1 MNLKLGIFGWLS
13 LAGMVLAQD
22 STTVV
27 PMVAPTP
34 IPSPPVVVD
43 SVAVVPPPAQPVVP
57 VMVQKP
63 VVVAPVVPQTPAPV
77 ASTPKVSTGFKA
89 EKVPAGKWTAT
100 AKSDKNRPAKA
111 VNRERWRSN
120 RIQRA
125 ERNAEI
131 GRNEGRRLR
140 IQAQRLNKLEV
151 KKEEGAALSPESL
164 ALLENMLA
172 SDLELQYYAGQDKQ
186 WKNVSRELKRL
197 DQNGTLAPENKRKEK
212 YRQAEER
219 VPVLP

>member
-1 MNLKLGIFGWLS
+1 MKLKIGVFWVFA

-22 STTVV
+22 SVTVV
-27 PMVAPTP
+27 PMVTPSP

-43 SVAVVPPPAQPVVP
+43 SVAVVPPPAPP
-57 VMVQKP
+57 
-63 VVVAPVVPQTPAPV
+63 VAPKPAVVTPIVAQTPAPV
-77 ASTPKVSTGFKA
+77 ASAPKVSTGFKA

-111 VNRERWRSN
+111 ANRERWRSN

-140 IQAQRLNKLEV
+140 IQAQRLQKLEV
-151 KKEEGAALSPESL
+151 KKEEGANLSPEAL
-164 ALLENMLA
+164 ALLDNMLA
-172 SDLELQYYAGQDKQ
+172 SDMELQYFAGQDKQ
-186 WKNVSRELKRL
+186 WKSVSRELTRL
-197 DQNGTLAPENKRKEK
+197 EQGNSSAPETKRKEK

>member
-1 MNLKLGIFGWLS
+1 MNLKNGVFWVFA
-13 LAGMVLAQD
+13 LAGMVFAQD
-22 STTVV
+22 SVTVV
-27 PMVAPTP
+27 PMVAPSP

-43 SVAVVPPPAQPVVP
+43 SATVVPPPAPPVAP
-57 VMVQKP
+57 ETVQKP
-63 VVVAPVVPQTPAPV
+63 AAVKPIVAQVPAPV
-77 ASTPKVSTGFKA
+77 ASAPKVSTGFKA

-111 VNRERWRSN
+111 ANRERWRSN

-140 IQAQRLNKLEV
+140 IQAQRLQKLEV
-151 KKEEGAALSPESL
+151 KKEEGANLSPEAL
-164 ALLENMLA
+164 ALLDNMLA
-172 SDLELQYYAGQDKQ
+172 SDMELQYFAGQDKQ
-186 WKNVSRELKRL
+186 WKSVSRELTRL
-197 DQNGTLAPENKRKEK
+197 EQGNSSAPENKRKEK